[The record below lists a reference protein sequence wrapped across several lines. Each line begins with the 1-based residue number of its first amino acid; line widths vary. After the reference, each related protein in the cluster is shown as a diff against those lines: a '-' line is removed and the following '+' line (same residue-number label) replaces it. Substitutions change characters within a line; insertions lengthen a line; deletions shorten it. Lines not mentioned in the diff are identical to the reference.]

1 MVRKIEEYIRIIIIR
16 DYFFVHFIPSCKS
29 NSFTVCI
36 VYYKRISI
44 TPLNICNVS
53 DSIINGLMSSNKSV
67 FSSILFYLN
76 FHRQIIMLLIFVS

>member
-1 MVRKIEEYIRIIIIR
+1 MIRKIEENIRISIIR
-16 DYFFVHFIPSCKS
+16 YYFFVHFISGCES
-29 NSFTVCI
+29 NTFTICI

-53 DSIINGLMSSNKSV
+53 DSIINGLIGSDKSV

-76 FHRQIIMLLIFVS
+76 FHGQIIVLLIFIS

>member
-1 MVRKIEEYIRIIIIR
+1 MVRKIEEYIRISIIR

-53 DSIINGLMSSNKSV
+53 DSIINGLMSSKAIPHRKV
-67 FSSILFYLN
+67 GAILPEV
-76 FHRQIIMLLIFVS
+76 I

>member
-1 MVRKIEEYIRIIIIR
+1 MVRKIEEYI
-16 DYFFVHFIPSCKS
+16 
-29 NSFTVCI
+29 
-36 VYYKRISI
+36 YYKRISI